1 LSGSDGKDL
10 CSSKMEDADTDRPDP
25 ERQHEELMA
34 SVNEMGSIDCPC
46 GWTGDANKARIV
58 GAGGAL
64 DLLCP
69 ECRRRLL
76 ILSIDE

>member
-1 LSGSDGKDL
+1 
-10 CSSKMEDADTDRPDP
+10 
-25 ERQHEELMA
+25 
-34 SVNEMGSIDCPC
+34 MGSIDCPC